1 MSVSVILVTTRPI
14 SYNLVTVLCT
24 GTLEPTY
31 RQLQTM
37 KLDKS
42 PFVIISVIG
51 QELLAQA
58 RYPAAVTV
66 LESALK
72 IGTCSLKLRG
82 SVFSALSSAYWA
94 LNTLDKV
101 RNLRINYNKLL
112 IVTLLVSRIRCGV
125 RLQINLIRAR
135 CLSISDP
142 MQNVNQINRLH

>member
-1 MSVSVILVTTRPI
+1 MDISVLIMSVILVIARPT
-14 SYNLVTVLCT
+14 SYNLVTVLCA

-101 RNLRINYNKLL
+101 RNLR
-112 IVTLLVSRIRCGV
+112 RIYTT
-125 RLQINLIRAR
+125 NF
-135 CLSISDP
+135 
-142 MQNVNQINRLH
+142 